1 MMIFMDIGG
10 GMRDIYGAGV
20 FDRLIDEKIR
30 ADHVIGVSAGSANVC
45 SFITRQRSR
54 NFRFY
59 HNYAQRKEYMSVGN
73 FLKDGNYIDLKYIYG
88 DISQEG
94 GEDPFD
100 VDKCK
105 REKTGLTIVC
115 TDAETGLPAYF
126 GKEELSKTDLWLLMA
141 TCSLPIMGQPTEH
154 DGRKFYDGGISD
166 PIPVEKALELGAD
179 FIMCIIPKVVTYKN
193 PMPLKYHALDE
204 YPMIRDDMTVR
215 ARVYNQKLDKL
226 KELEKQGRALI
237 VSPDGTEGLNMVSR
251 NPKKLENFYN
261 KGYND
266 VGKYLDILR
275 NHMSK

>member
-1 MMIFMDIGG
+1 M
-10 GMRDIYGAGV
+10 
-20 FDRLIDEKIR
+20 
-30 ADHVIGVSAGSANVC
+30 
-45 SFITRQRSR
+45 
-54 NFRFY
+54 
-59 HNYAQRKEYMSVGN
+59 
-73 FLKDGNYIDLKYIYG
+73 
-88 DISQEG
+88 
-94 GEDPFD
+94 
-100 VDKCK
+100 
-105 REKTGLTIVC
+105 
-115 TDAETGLPAYF
+115 
-126 GKEELSKTDLWLLMA
+126 
-141 TCSLPIMGQPTEH
+141 
-154 DGRKFYDGGISD
+154 
-166 PIPVEKALELGAD
+166 
-179 FIMCIIPKVVTYKN
+179 TYKN